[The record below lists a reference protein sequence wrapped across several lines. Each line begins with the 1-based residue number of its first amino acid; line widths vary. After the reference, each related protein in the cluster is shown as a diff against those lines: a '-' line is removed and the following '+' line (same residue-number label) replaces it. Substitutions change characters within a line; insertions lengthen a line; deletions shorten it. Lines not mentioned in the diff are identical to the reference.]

1 VSGWSKQMDDALV
14 AMTQQEGNLSY
25 LTIAD
30 AMSKRFE
37 VVITKNACI
46 GRARRLGVPQ
56 RNGKPHKP
64 DPVNPSR
71 RGKMIIIKVDAP
83 IPPKIRRKHTG
94 GVTLLELDQ
103 YRECHWPLAE
113 VEDRPPYAFCG
124 KPAVDGTSWCHD
136 HSKRVFSHIR
146 PVR

>member
-1 VSGWSKQMDDALV
+1 
-14 AMTQQEGNLSY
+14 
-25 LTIAD
+25 
-30 AMSKRFE
+30 
-37 VVITKNACI
+37 
-46 GRARRLGVPQ
+46 
-56 RNGKPHKP
+56 
-64 DPVNPSR
+64 
-71 RGKMIIIKVDAP
+71 MIVIKVDAP

-113 VEDRPPYAFCG
+113 VEDRPPYVFCG

-146 PVR
+146 PMR